1 MARKPPRLA
10 GLPLWLIGAAAALA
24 TLAVALF
31 VAPMLLPGP
40 PARQGEE
47 TVVMAPRGA
56 GLNQI
61 AAILEDEGVIAS
73 RASFIGFAR
82 AVGAADQLKAGEYAI
97 PSRASMA
104 RIVAILASGKSIQH
118 RITIPEGWTSAM
130 ALRRIAAAE
139 FLDGP
144 APAPPPEGAL
154 LPATYF
160 FTRGTS
166 RAEAVAEMKE
176 AHEAVIA
183 DLWPQRAKDL
193 PFSTIEE
200 AITLASI
207 VEKETAEAEER
218 PRVAAVFV
226 NRLRLGMKLESDP
239 TIIYGVTK
247 GEPLGRRI
255 RRSEIEMAHPWNTY
269 VIAGLPPT
277 PIANPGREAIAAVLN
292 PPRTDELFF
301 VADGTGGHAFART
314 YAEHNANVERW
325 RAIQR
330 ERGLRKD

>member
-1 MARKPPRLA
+1 MARLPRPA
-10 GLPLWLIGAAAALA
+10 GLPLWLIGAVAALA
-24 TLAVALF
+24 TVAVALF
-31 VAPMLLPGP
+31 AGPMVLPGP
-40 PARQGEE
+40 PAREGEE
-47 TVVMAPRGA
+47 TIILVPRGA
-56 GLNQI
+56 GL
-61 AAILEDEGVIAS
+61 ARIAS
-73 RASFIGFAR
+73 ELGEAGVVSSPTSFIVFAR
-82 AVGAADQLKAGEYAI
+82 AMGAADSLKAGEYAI

-104 RIVAILASGKSIQH
+104 RIVAILSSGRSIQH

-130 ALRRIAAAE
+130 ALRRIAQAE

-144 APAPPPEGAL
+144 VPAALPEGAL
-154 LPATYF
+154 LPATYL
-160 FTRGTS
+160 FTRGAS
-166 RAEAVAEMKE
+166 RAEAVQEMV
-176 AHEAVIA
+176 AAREAVIA
-183 DLWPQRAKDL
+183 ELWPKRARDL
-193 PFSTIEE
+193 PFSTINE

-207 VEKETAEAEER
+207 VEKETAEPEER

-226 NRLRLGMKLESDP
+226 NRLRLGMRLESDP
-239 TIIYGVTK
+239 TIIYGVTG

-277 PIANPGREAIAAVLN
+277 PIANPGRDAIAAVLN

-314 YAEHNANVERW
+314 YAEHNENVERW

-330 ERGLRKD
+330 DRGLRKD